1 MLFLSSKLLGFF
13 SDIISDVSS
22 YDIFNYLKDSSFL
35 IDLKKT
41 LRNRILVAF
50 ILLPIAVIQAYG
62 QEKIK
67 VTLDP
72 SDALT
77 GYYYKVLPT
86 SNEIDRVL
94 FLMPGFSQPAE
105 SIFTES
111 MLPYVAS
118 ANDVLT
124 VALAG
129 GHTIF
134 ANEPVVKNI
143 NLVIDD
149 VLKEHPILAEK
160 PWIMGGFSAGG
171 TIALRFVEHCKQF
184 PLKSKVNF
192 AGVFTVDS
200 PVDIV
205 DLWKYF
211 ERELEK
217 NASEAG
223 VNEAKYVMAKME
235 EQEGTPFAKPQRY
248 AELTPFNLNMEK
260 GNEQFLK
267 DTAVRVY
274 HDVDIAWQL
283 QNRRRSVF
291 DSNYLNASEMI
302 NRLLLVGNDRA
313 EFIQSKQKGYRS
325 NGMRHT
331 HAWSIVDEVECI
343 QWLKNL

>member
-1 MLFLSSKLLGFF
+1 MPCFSSKLSLRFTNA
-13 SDIISDVSS
+13 IAKISVNHTSC
-22 YDIFNYLKDSSFL
+22 YLKNLLFL
-35 IDLKKT
+35 VGLKKT
-41 LRNRILVAF
+41 FCIRIPAAC
-50 ILLPIAVIQAYG
+50 LLLLFMVIQVYG

-67 VTLDP
+67 VTLDA

-86 SNEIDRVL
+86 SKEIDRVL

-118 ANDVLT
+118 ANNVLT

-134 ANEPVVKNI
+134 ANEAVIKNI
-143 NLVIDD
+143 NSVIED
-149 VLKEHPILAEK
+149 VLDEHPTLANK
-160 PWIMGGFSAGG
+160 PWVMGGFSAGG
-171 TIALRFVEHCKQF
+171 TIALRFVEHSRQF
-184 PLKSKVNF
+184 LKDAKVNF
-192 AGVFTVDS
+192 VGVFTADS
-200 PVDIV
+200 PVDII

-211 ERELEK
+211 EREIEK
-217 NASEAG
+217 NASEVG
-223 VNEAKYVMAKME
+223 VGEAKYVMVKME
-235 EQEGTPFAKPQRY
+235 EQEGTPKSKPQRY
-248 AELTPFNLNMEK
+248 ADLTPFNLNEVK

-267 DTAVRVY
+267 DVAVRVY

-291 DSNYLNASEMI
+291 DSNYLNASELV
-302 NRLLLVGNDRA
+302 NRLLLIGNDSA
-313 EFIQSKQKGYRS
+313 EFIQSEQKGYRS

-343 QWLKNL
+343 QWIKEL